1 MTCPPVGIETSTPL
15 EICGSSPIVTN
26 SVVPMAN
33 PPIASA
39 STASPKWRA
48 VTDGTSRSADE
59 GSVVSSVGG
68 ALVVITS
75 CKTGPPGSYSP
86 GVLDVTWVAGAQPSE
101 AMASLNVADGRI
113 TAAAF
118 SASGRK

>member
-1 MTCPPVGIETSTPL
+1 MTWPPVGIETSTPL

-26 SVVPMAN
+26 SVVPMAK

-39 STASPKWRA
+39 STARPKWRA
-48 VTDGTSRSADE
+48 VTDGTSRS
-59 GSVVSSVGG
+59 STVSSVGG

-75 CKTGPPGSYSP
+75 CKTGPPGRYSP